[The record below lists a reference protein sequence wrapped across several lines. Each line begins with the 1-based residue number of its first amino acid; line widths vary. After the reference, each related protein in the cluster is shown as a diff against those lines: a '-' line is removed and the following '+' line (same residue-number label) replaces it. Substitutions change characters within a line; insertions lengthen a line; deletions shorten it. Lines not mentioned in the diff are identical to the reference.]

1 MFKRAACNLIIIGA
15 ALMLPLGAA
24 SSGHHHKGAK
34 KASPFLITKG
44 LPHYTMIIK
53 KRWDDPKLALTPKQ
67 KAELLK
73 VRKATMSRVFS
84 LKPKI
89 AELRKKIVKAAMS
102 GAAPD
107 SLSADVAELAKLK
120 AEATR
125 THLKCIYDT
134 RQILTPSQLEYL
146 DSTIRRNRR

>member
-1 MFKRAACNLIIIGA
+1 MFKRAVGILIIGA

-24 SSGHHHKGAK
+24 ASNYQYKGAK
-34 KASPFLITKG
+34 KVSPFLITKG

-73 VRKATMSRVFS
+73 VRKATLGSITS

-89 AELRKKIVKAAMS
+89 AKLRKKIVKAAMS
-102 GAAPD
+102 GAAPE
-107 SLSADVAELAKLK
+107 SLSADVAKLAKLK

-134 RQILTPSQLEYL
+134 RQILTPSQLEYIN
-146 DSTIRRNRR
+146 STMRRKRK

>member
-1 MFKRAACNLIIIGA
+1 
-15 ALMLPLGAA
+15 MLPLGAA

-53 KRWDDPKLALTPKQ
+53 KRWDDPKLALTPEQ
-67 KAELLK
+67 KARLME
-73 VRKATMSRVFS
+73 VRKATMSSIIS

-89 AELRKKIVKAAMS
+89 AKLRKKIVKAAMS
-102 GAAPD
+102 GAAPE
-107 SLSADVAELAKLK
+107 SLAADVDKLAKLK

-134 RQILTPSQLEYL
+134 RQILTPSQLEYIN
-146 DSTIRRNRR
+146 STVRRKHK